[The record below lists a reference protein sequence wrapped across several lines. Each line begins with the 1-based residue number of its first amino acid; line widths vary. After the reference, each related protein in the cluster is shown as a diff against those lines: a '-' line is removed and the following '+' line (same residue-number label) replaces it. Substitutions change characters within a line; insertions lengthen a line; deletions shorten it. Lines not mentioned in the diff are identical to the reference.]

1 MKKSR
6 AVQAN
11 DNPSTPIFER
21 IYQNLEDR
29 IKSGKIKIGGRLPSE
44 MELMREF
51 GVSRQPVRYALDR
64 LEVAGLIYRAQGRGS
79 FVRERL
85 AGFGQE
91 LQALGHQVSV
101 HSLKMVER
109 PADPTEAQMLD
120 LAPGSPVIALRRLYY
135 SDAEPLAI
143 FDIRL
148 RPLIPLQVFQ
158 QKGDFRSFYDLLKEM
173 GIELWNARE
182 TVSAQLLS
190 DEDAAILSVTPPT
203 PALLI
208 RRVACLADGTPF
220 EYAVYRVRADRY
232 EYTTNL
238 GM

>member
-6 AVQAN
+6 AVLL
-11 DNPSTPIFER
+11 DDSPSTPIFER

-29 IKSGKIKIGGRLPSE
+29 IKSGKIKIGERLPSE

-51 GVSRQPVRYALDR
+51 SVSRQPVRFALDR

-101 HSLKMVER
+101 RSLQMVER
-109 PADPTEAQMLD
+109 PADAVEAQMLEVK
-120 LAPGSPVIALRRLYY
+120 PGDPLIALRRLYY

-148 RPLIPLQVFQ
+148 RPIIPLQGFQ
-158 QKGDFRSFYDLLKEM
+158 QKGDFRSFYELLREL
-173 GIELWNARE
+173 GIELWNAKE

-190 DEDAAILSVTPPT
+190 DEDAAILGVTPPA

-208 RRVACLADGTPF
+208 RRVACLPDGTPF

-232 EYTTNL
+232 EYSTHL